1 MLFGINL
8 ADAVHAMGVL
18 GILGIV
24 FAESGML
31 IGFFL
36 PGDTLLFTAG
46 FLTQQGVLEV
56 NIHALV
62 ILIALAAIAGD
73 NIGYYIGR
81 RVGRKLFT
89 KSNSLLFQQENLHKA
104 ENFYE
109 KFGPITVLIARF
121 IPVVRTFAPVVTG
134 VGNMSYITFLVYD
147 VVGALLWSSVVTY
160 LGYYGGAFLQA
171 HGVNVELL
179 IVPVVVVVVLISIV
193 SPIYHFLKQKR
204 QTSTQKKE
212 ML

>member
-1 MLFGINL
+1 MLFGISL

-62 ILIALAAIAGD
+62 VLIAVAAIAGD

-104 ENFYE
+104 EKFYE

-121 IPVVRTFAPVVTG
+121 VPIVRTFAPVVTG
-134 VGNMSYITFLVYD
+134 ISNMPYVTFLVYD
-147 VVGALLWSSVVTY
+147 ILGALLWSGVVTY

-179 IVPVVVVVVLISIV
+179 IMPVVAIAVLISII
-193 SPIYHFLKQKR
+193 SPIYHLMKQKR
-204 QTSTQKKE
+204 HTSTQKKE
-212 ML
+212 VL

>member
-1 MLFGINL
+1 M

>member
-1 MLFGINL
+1 MLFGISL
-8 ADAVHAMGVL
+8 ADAIHAMGVI

-46 FLTQQGVLEV
+46 FLTQQGVLAI

-62 ILIALAAIAGD
+62 ILIAVAAIAGD
-73 NIGYYIGR
+73 NIGYYIGH

-104 ENFYE
+104 EAFYE

-121 IPVVRTFAPVVTG
+121 VPIVRTFAPVVTG
-134 VGNMSYITFLVYD
+134 ISNMTYGTFLMYD
-147 VVGALLWSSVVTY
+147 IAGALLWSGIVTY
-160 LGYYGGAFLQA
+160 VGYYGGAFLQA

-179 IVPVVVVVVLISIV
+179 IMPVIATAILITII
-193 SPIYHFLKQKR
+193 SPIYHLLKQKH
-204 QTSTQKKE
+204 QTSTRKKE
-212 ML
+212 VL